1 MQPVCYFVIPCYNE
15 SEVLP
20 ISAPVLR
27 EKLSQLI
34 ADGRISENS
43 RVLFVDD
50 GSVDDTW
57 KLIAAMHKADR
68 RFTGVKLARNA
79 GEQNAYYA
87 GLASAVRHADVM
99 ITMDC
104 DLQDDIDAVDEM
116 LDRFNEGYEIVYGVR
131 RRREEDPAIQ
141 RLSSAAFYRLMQ
153 LLKTDLIREHSQ
165 FRLMSRRAVQELME
179 YPEVNLFLPALVM
192 KLGLRHTV
200 VLHDRHARAAGKSN
214 YTPAKL
220 IRLAIEAVTSFS
232 TAPFAFLTGAAVF
245 SGVLFLVFFIAGI
258 ISGARNGTF
267 DVPMAV
273 LGSVWLIAALLFA
286 GLRILAEYVG
296 KTYAETKRRPR
307 YHIETELE

>member
-1 MQPVCYFVIPCYNE
+1 MPPICYFVIPCFNE

-34 ADGRISENS
+34 ADRRISENS

-57 KLIAAMHKADR
+57 KLISAMHKADR
-68 RFTGVKLARNA
+68 RFTGVRLAHNA

-87 GLASAVRHADVM
+87 GLAAAVKKADVM

-104 DLQDDIDAVDEM
+104 DLQDDINAVDEM
-116 LDRFNEGYEIVYGVR
+116 LDRFAEGYEIVFGVR
-131 RRREEDPAIQ
+131 RRRDEDPAIQ

-165 FRLMSRRAVQELME
+165 YRLMSRRAVRELME

-220 IRLAIEAVTSFS
+220 VRLAVEAVTSFS

-258 ISGARNGTF
+258 ISGARNGAF

-307 YHIETELE
+307 YHIETELD